1 MIKGQH
7 QKQQEPCRTNHHHH
21 PKMKPII
28 YDDQAASWSRC
39 NHLTGKIKLVLNI
52 LLGEINI
59 VRVKETPLNV
69 GLEVEELGM

>member
-1 MIKGQH
+1 MMIKLPLGAGV
-7 QKQQEPCRTNHHHH
+7 
-21 PKMKPII
+21 I
-28 YDDQAASWSRC
+28 
-39 NHLTGKIKLVLNI
+39 NHLTGKTKFVLNI